1 MLLTA
6 VPIENVQEI
15 WPTNMDFGQPNAEV
29 GRPNAEIG
37 RKMANGRL
45 LFLAL
50 FSTPAASTSCN

>member
-1 MLLTA
+1 MIP

-15 WPTNMDFGQPNAEV
+15 WPAKMDL

-37 RKMANGRL
+37 WKRASDQL

-50 FSTPAASTSCN
+50 YTPKGKGSSSMGTLGI